1 MKRIVFIALLLSV
14 SFLLSACNDV
24 PDDVRSVIDNQ
35 SSMESTSEELS
46 QIEMVTLSEI
56 LNEIETLKGT
66 TYNQIVIPERI
77 FLDKDAVFCSFETKK
92 ATNELCD
99 LNTFFER
106 VTGVANDGSVYT
118 CINEPVDFKKNDSE
132 EIIYIY
138 SGEGSLK
145 ALNHIESV
153 ELQNAERNAA
163 EKSYTLNIK
172 DEETVNLIKSYT
184 DRFNSII
191 SGIDFNGYEYRLCE
205 YGANS
210 VDNSE
215 IDYFDIDVTYGK
227 IPLNRHRFA
236 NSTNYLDAPSDLY
249 RDALGKTNQISFVDK
264 KHIGTFG
271 VTAMEKPTNLKE
283 YDKICSL
290 TSALS
295 LVSLKLT
302 DKVMIKLD
310 KIELVYVGETK
321 EFAVNERGKMS
332 PIDENPV
339 FSYHLYWAFTTT
351 EDSAMVTAHDGKSC
365 FLVDALSGEVSTY
378 TELREE

>member
-1 MKRIVFIALLLSV
+1 MKRLVFIASILSV
-14 SFLLSACNDV
+14 SLLLSACNAV
-24 PDDVRSVIDNQ
+24 PDDVQSVIDNQ
-35 SSMESTSEELS
+35 NSMGNISEQPS
-46 QIEMVTLSEI
+46 QIEMFTLSEI
-56 LNEIETLKGT
+56 LNEIEVLEGT
-66 TYNQIVIPERI
+66 TYNQIIIPERI
-77 FLDKDAVFCSFETKK
+77 FLDKNAEFCSFETKN

-118 CINEPVDFKKNDSE
+118 CINAPADFKKNDSE

-153 ELQNAERNAA
+153 EFQNAERNAA
-163 EKSYTLNIK
+163 EKSHTLNIK
-172 DEETVNLIKSYT
+172 DEETVNTIKSYT

-205 YGANS
+205 YGINS

-215 IDYFDIDVTYGK
+215 IDYFDIDITYGK

-236 NSTNYLDAPSDLY
+236 NITNYLDAPSDLY
-249 RDALGKTNQISFVDK
+249 RDALGKTNQISFIDK
-264 KHIGTFG
+264 KDIGSLG

-302 DKVMIKLD
+302 DKVTIKLD

-321 EFAVNERGKMS
+321 EFIVNERGKMS

-339 FSYHLYWAFTTT
+339 FSYHLYWVFTTT
-351 EDSAMVTAHDGKSC
+351 EDSAMVTAYDGKSC
-365 FLVDALSGEVSTY
+365 FLVDALNGEVSTY
-378 TELREE
+378 TELKEE